1 MSKACAFCIF
11 IPGTYIIHYIH
22 NRHWCGC
29 IPVYNYPKTI
39 CKSKFFK
46 QYHNT
51 SRVFQ
56 NKFVKVIE
64 KLRKVIENIQVEKCS
79 ECWYEFNGWVK
90 AGSPFSLCSRKKIKT
105 SENTFYF
112 KLKLHQISLPA
123 DNHLNFFTGNLECLF
138 ILLKILG
145 NVIINTDYD
154 VSFHQPGKFGRR
166 TNGNI
171 SQHYFPINKI

>member
-79 ECWYEFNGWVK
+79 ECWYEFNGWVRREVLFHSV
-90 AGSPFSLCSRKKIKT
+90 AGRRLRRQKI
-105 SENTFYF
+105 
-112 KLKLHQISLPA
+112 
-123 DNHLNFFTGNLECLF
+123 LF
-138 ILLKILG
+138 ILNSNCIKSPCRLTIIL
-145 NVIINTDYD
+145 IF
-154 VSFHQPGKFGRR
+154 SPG
-166 TNGNI
+166 TW
-171 SQHYFPINKI
+171 SACLYC